1 MGEHLWAGKEGMCTR
16 PQLREA
22 AEALRDHD
30 GGKAIV
36 IALALGVRESHV
48 GADAGAE
55 VLAQWRPYRQCVP
68 LRVPPPCALGG
79 DSW

>member
-1 MGEHLWAGKEGMCTR
+1 MEEAEETFKSVAEGVWMEGNRLLGEHLRAGKGGMCTR
-16 PQLREA
+16 PQLGEA
-22 AEALRDHD
+22 AEALRDYD

-55 VLAQWRPYRQCVP
+55 VLA
-68 LRVPPPCALGG
+68 
-79 DSW
+79 